1 MRHLTIKSTAAVP
14 TWLLLL
20 VLDLRRFDQMFAT
33 LTAAALVL
41 VPALVVLHRVE
52 VGLVR
57 IGRIV
62 AAGQPQP
69 VVEALIVDVV
79 AERAGIRKPFVNL
92 GPGTGSGRV
101 GGRPPE
107 SAHQAVRI
115 EPGNGH
121 RTYTSLPQVK
131 SFSMCQYFL

>member
-1 MRHLTIKSTAAVP
+1 MP

-20 VLDLRRFDQMFAT
+20 VLDLRRFDQMFTT

-101 GGRPPE
+101 GGRPPQP
-107 SAHQAVRI
+107 AHQAVRI

-131 SFSMCQYFL
+131 YFSMCQYFL

>member
-1 MRHLTIKSTAAVP
+1 MP
-14 TWLLLL
+14 TWLLFL

-62 AAGQPQP
+62 TSGQPQP

-101 GGRPPE
+101 GGRPPQP
-107 SAHQAVRI
+107 AHQAVRI
-115 EPGNGH
+115 KPGNEH
-121 RTYTSLPQVK
+121 RTYLSFSQVK
-131 SFSMCQYFL
+131 YFSMCQYFL